1 MLKAIIVKSTK
12 TAPPLIHDLIRLAE
26 KAELPLSEAQMNEL
40 VEIMRNG
47 G

>member
-26 KAELPLSEAQMNEL
+26 KGKETIFP
-40 VEIMRNG
+40 
-47 G
+47 